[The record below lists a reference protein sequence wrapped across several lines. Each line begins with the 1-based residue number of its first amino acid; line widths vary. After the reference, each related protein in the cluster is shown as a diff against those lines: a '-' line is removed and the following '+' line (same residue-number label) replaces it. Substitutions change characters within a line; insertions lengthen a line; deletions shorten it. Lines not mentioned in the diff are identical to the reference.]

1 MIALTMKC
9 HFDGRFFSEE
19 EFYEMAMEAARTIV
33 RLPSQK
39 IGGYKP
45 AWPEYLPDLMGYGY
59 NAEYVRKMPPTSKEI
74 DRLDGFIDIMW
85 KSQPVDV
92 RIVMAV
98 AFSAQ
103 KNGWPKSRGPAWTKV
118 GRVVGLSKDA
128 LKTRFNASL
137 ERLRVV
143 AMSK

>member
-1 MIALTMKC
+1 
-9 HFDGRFFSEE
+9 
-19 EFYEMAMEAARTIV
+19 
-33 RLPSQK
+33 
-39 IGGYKP
+39 
-45 AWPEYLPDLMGYGY
+45 
-59 NAEYVRKMPPTSKEI
+59 MPPTSKEI

-103 KNGWPKSRGPAWTKV
+103 KNGWPKSRGPAWPKV

-143 AMSK
+143 AMSM